1 MFEFKTVLL
10 TTEVKITCRNRGFR
24 GFLFWRWYFLHIPD
38 GFLDAK
44 TILGTYA
51 LSAGALGYSIKK
63 TKEELNDRQI
73 PTMGVLAAFIFAAQ
87 MVNFP
92 IAGGTS
98 GHLLGAALATILL
111 GPWCSSII
119 ISTVL
124 IIQCLFFQDGGL
136 TALGGNILN
145 MAVAGTLVAL
155 AVYRLVTKLAPGKK
169 GEMVGTFMASWA
181 SVVAAAFTTTV
192 ELAVSGTVPFNI
204 ALAAMLGW
212 HVIIGIG
219 EGLITAVAVSFVR
232 GLGFNTI
239 SKQGKVEDDV

>member
-1 MFEFKTVLL
+1 M
-10 TTEVKITCRNRGFR
+10 
-24 GFLFWRWYFLHIPD
+24 HIPD

-44 TILGTYA
+44 TMIGTYA

-63 TKEELNDRQI
+63 TKEQLSDRQV

-92 IAGGTS
+92 IVGGTS

-111 GPWCSSII
+111 GPWCSAII

-136 TALGGNILN
+136 TALGGNIFN
-145 MAVAGTLVAL
+145 MAVVGTLVAL
-155 AVYRLVTKLAPGKK
+155 GIYRLVTGLAQGKK
-169 GEMVGTFMASWA
+169 GEMVGIFIASWA
-181 SVVAAAFTTTV
+181 SVVAAAFFATV
-192 ELAVSGTVPFNI
+192 ELAVSGTVPFKV
-204 ALAAMLGW
+204 AFAAMMGW

-232 GLGFNTI
+232 GLGFGDINQ
-239 SKQGKVEDDV
+239 QGKVGSGV

>member
-1 MFEFKTVLL
+1 M
-10 TTEVKITCRNRGFR
+10 
-24 GFLFWRWYFLHIPD
+24 HIPD

-44 TILGTYA
+44 TMIGTYA

-63 TKEELNDRQI
+63 TKDELNDRQI

-111 GPWCSSII
+111 GPWCSAII

-145 MAVAGTLVAL
+145 MAVIGTLVAL
-155 AVYRLVTKLAPGKK
+155 GVYQLVTKLIPGNK
-169 GEMVGTFMASWA
+169 GEMIGTFIASWA
-181 SVVAAAFTTTV
+181 SVVAASFAATV

-204 ALAAMLGW
+204 AFLAMMGW

-232 GLGFNTI
+232 GLGFSTI
-239 SKQGKVEDDV
+239 RQPEKVGSEV

>member
-1 MFEFKTVLL
+1 VVISFCNYPILYISPKPPLWRVFLSTAGQPSHIAEYSHPEWFLSCRNVYFKTN
-10 TTEVKITCRNRGFR
+10 K
-24 GFLFWRWYFLHIPD
+24 FLFCH
-38 GFLDAK
+38 
-44 TILGTYA
+44 LGR
-51 LSAGALGYSIKK
+51 I
-63 TKEELNDRQI
+63 R
-73 PTMGVLAAFIFAAQ
+73 
-87 MVNFP
+87 
-92 IAGGTS
+92 
-98 GHLLGAALATILL
+98 HLLGAALATILL

-155 AVYRLVTKLAPGKK
+155 GVYRLVTKLVPGKK

-181 SVVAAAFTTTV
+181 SVVAAAFTATV
-192 ELAVSGTVPFNI
+192 ELAVSGTVPFNF

-232 GLGFNTI
+232 GLGFSTI